1 MQIEDWAQRWA
12 EGKIGFH
19 EGRPNTLL
27 DAHVAELGAPG
38 DRRRVFVP
46 LCGKTEDMAF
56 LVARGHEVVGI
67 EAVEPAVA
75 AFFAEHGLTP
85 TIERGPRGLVFYR
98 APGITILSGDV
109 FAATAEDLDGV
120 NALYDRAAMVALP
133 EDVRPRYVAHLRA
146 ILPAASPCLLVT
158 FDYDQ
163 ARIAGPPFAVSEAE
177 VRRLYDGA
185 MVTLLATQ
193 NGAGAKFESA
203 GIPATESC
211 YRVEL

>member
-27 DAHVAELGAPG
+27 AAHVEALGG
-38 DRRRVFVP
+38 GRSVFVP

-56 LVARGHEVVGI
+56 LVSRGHEVVGI

-75 AFFAEHGLTP
+75 AFFAEHGLAP
-85 TIERGPRGLVFYR
+85 EIERGPRGLVFYR

-109 FAATAEDLDGV
+109 FAAAREDLGGV
-120 NALYDRAAMVALP
+120 NALYDRAALVALP
-133 EDVRPRYVAHLRA
+133 ADVRPRYVDHLRA
-146 ILPAASPCLLVT
+146 VLPVGSPGLLVT

-163 ARIAGPPFAVSEAE
+163 ARIPGPPFAVTEAE
-177 VRRLYDGA
+177 VRRLYAGA
-185 MVTLLATQ
+185 EVTHLATQ
-193 NGAGAKFESA
+193 NGAGPKFESA
-203 GIPATESC
+203 GIPATETC
-211 YRVEL
+211 FKLVL

>member
-27 DAHVAELGAPG
+27 EAHAAELGAS
-38 DRRRVFVP
+38 RRVFVP

-67 EAVEPAVA
+67 EAVEPAIV

-85 TIERGPRGLVFYR
+85 TVERGQRGLVFYT
-98 APGITILSGDV
+98 APSITILSGDV
-109 FAATAEDLDGV
+109 FAATAEDLGGV

-133 EDVRPRYVAHLRA
+133 ADVRPRYTAHLQSL
-146 ILPAASPCLLVT
+146 LPPGAPGLLVT

-163 ARIAGPPFAVSEAE
+163 ARIDGPPFAVGEAE
-177 VRRLYDGA
+177 VRRLYGDA
-185 MVTLLATQ
+185 SVRLLATQ
-193 NGAGAKFESA
+193 NGAGAKFEAA
-203 GIPATESC
+203 GVPA
-211 YRVEL
+211 VERCFALAF